1 MEAICN
7 TVERLKTWWYPPK
20 KPEEVHLLG
29 GRRGTCPLPLD
40 PREKEHDRPPS
51 LKDLEKI
58 IYYYKQPKKKS

>member
-7 TVERLKTWWYPPK
+7 TIERVKAWWYPPK
-20 KPEEVHLLG
+20 KPEAVHL
-29 GRRGTCPLPLD
+29 LD

-58 IYYYKQPKKKS
+58 IYYYKQPKKNS